1 MAVALQAN
9 ALVDPTD
16 AQVAGFLKLT
26 GAANLDTVTT
36 LINRASDYCE
46 GYCDRPLKQ
55 QTFTAIRFPAQCAP
69 NLRPLATPIKVA
81 DPVSLSVDGVDG
93 VVALTVW
100 KAEADGDPAL
110 KDVIIGCDTP
120 GVPTFFY
127 RACGWRG
134 STPFPILAT
143 FTGGLATIPGDLQ
156 QACLLVAQ
164 TLQRQE
170 KGASEVQSYGPGPV
184 SQSVTYRADS
194 LIPMWSKQVLDRYRV
209 VPL

>member
-1 MAVALQAN
+1 MAVTLQAN
-9 ALVDPTD
+9 ALLDPTD
-16 AQVAGFLKLT
+16 AQVTVWLKLP
-26 GAANLDTVTT
+26 GATNLDALTT

-46 GYCDRPLKQ
+46 GYCNRPLKQ
-55 QTFTAIRFPAQCAP
+55 QTFTAIRFPAQCGP

-81 DPVSLSVDGVDG
+81 DPVTLSVDAI
-93 VVALTVW
+93 ALTVW

-110 KDVIIGCDTP
+110 KDVIVGGDVP
-120 GVPTFFY
+120 GTPTFFY
-127 RACGWRG
+127 RSSGWRG

-156 QACLLVAQ
+156 QACLLVCQ

-170 KGASEVQSYGPGPV
+170 KGATEVQSYGPGPV

-209 VPL
+209 TPL